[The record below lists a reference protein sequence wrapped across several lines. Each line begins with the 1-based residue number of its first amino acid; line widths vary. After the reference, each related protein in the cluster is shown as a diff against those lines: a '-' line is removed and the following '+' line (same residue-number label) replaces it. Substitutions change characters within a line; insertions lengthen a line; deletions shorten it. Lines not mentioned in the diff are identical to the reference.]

1 MLKDVLKS
9 YERDSIVISV
19 LFAILG
25 VFLVVNP
32 TKSIT
37 SIIFAFGVLLLGSGI
52 ISILNYCLIPPE
64 EKIYSLDFLRGVL
77 TIIAGLLTI
86 IFKDDLVNVLPILL
100 GLFIIFNHL
109 FKMQM
114 TFNFSSILM
123 GNSVWF
129 IILEILWIV
138 LGVLLILNPFEGLV
152 TIGSL
157 AGILLII
164 SEIGNII
171 SSIVIL
177 RKIKKY

>member
-9 YERDSIVISV
+9 YERDSIVISI
-19 LFAILG
+19 LFTILG
-25 VFLVVNP
+25 IFLVVNP

-37 SIIFAFGVLLLGSGI
+37 SIIFAFGVLLVGSGI

-64 EKIYSLDFLRGVL
+64 EKIYSLDFLRGIL
-77 TIIAGLLTI
+77 TIISGILTI
-86 IFKDDLVNVLPILL
+86 VFKNDLVNVLPVLL

-109 FKMQM
+109 FKIQM

-138 LGVLLILNPFEGLV
+138 LGVLLILNPFEWLI
-152 TIGSL
+152 TIGTL
-157 AGILLII
+157 AGVFLII

-171 SSIVIL
+171 SSIIIL
-177 RKIKKY
+177 RKIKEY

>member
-9 YERDSIVISV
+9 YERDSIVISI
-19 LFAILG
+19 LFTILG
-25 VFLVVNP
+25 IFLVVNP

-37 SIIFAFGVLLLGSGI
+37 SIIFSFGVLLVGSGI

-64 EKIYSLDFLRGVL
+64 EKIYSLDFLRGIL
-77 TIIAGLLTI
+77 TIISGILTI
-86 IFKDDLVNVLPILL
+86 VFKNDLVNVLPVLL

-138 LGVLLILNPFEGLV
+138 LGVLLILNPFEWLI
-152 TIGSL
+152 TIGTL
-157 AGILLII
+157 AGIFLII

-171 SSIVIL
+171 SSIIIL
-177 RKIKKY
+177 RKVKEY

>member
-9 YERDSIVISV
+9 YERDSIVISI
-19 LFAILG
+19 LFTILG
-25 VFLVVNP
+25 IFLVVNP

-37 SIIFAFGVLLLGSGI
+37 SIIFAFGVLLVGSGI

-64 EKIYSLDFLRGVL
+64 EKIYSLDFLRGIL
-77 TIIAGLLTI
+77 TIISGILTI
-86 IFKDDLVNVLPILL
+86 VFKNDLVNVLPVLL

-109 FKMQM
+109 FKIQM

-138 LGVLLILNPFEGLV
+138 LGVLLILNPFEWLI
-152 TIGSL
+152 TIGTL
-157 AGILLII
+157 AGIFLII

-171 SSIVIL
+171 SSIIIL
-177 RKIKKY
+177 RKVKEY

>member
-9 YERDSIVISV
+9 YERDSIVISI
-19 LFAILG
+19 LFTILG
-25 VFLVVNP
+25 IFLVVNP

-37 SIIFAFGVLLLGSGI
+37 SIIFAFGVLLVGSGI

-64 EKIYSLDFLRGVL
+64 EKIYSLDFLRGIL
-77 TIIAGLLTI
+77 TIISGILTI
-86 IFKDDLVNVLPILL
+86 VFKNDLVNVLPVLL

-114 TFNFSSILM
+114 TFNFSSILI

-138 LGVLLILNPFEGLV
+138 LGVLLILNPFEWLI
-152 TIGSL
+152 TIGTL
-157 AGILLII
+157 AGIFLII

-171 SSIVIL
+171 SSIIIL
-177 RKIKKY
+177 RKIKEY

>member
-9 YERDSIVISV
+9 YERDSIVISI
-19 LFAILG
+19 LFTILG
-25 VFLVVNP
+25 IFLVVNP

-37 SIIFAFGVLLLGSGI
+37 SIIFAFGVLLVGSGI

-64 EKIYSLDFLRGVL
+64 EKIYSLDFLRGIL
-77 TIIAGLLTI
+77 TIISGILTI
-86 IFKDDLVNVLPILL
+86 VFKNDLVNVLPVLL

-138 LGVLLILNPFEGLV
+138 LGVLLILNPFEGLI
-152 TIGSL
+152 TIGTL
-157 AGILLII
+157 TGIFLII

-171 SSIVIL
+171 SSIIIL
-177 RKIKKY
+177 RKIKEY

>member
-9 YERDSIVISV
+9 YERDSIVISI
-19 LFAILG
+19 LFTILG
-25 VFLVVNP
+25 IFLVVNP

-37 SIIFAFGVLLLGSGI
+37 SIIFSFGVLLVGSGI

-64 EKIYSLDFLRGVL
+64 EKIYSLDFLRGIL
-77 TIIAGLLTI
+77 TIISGILTI
-86 IFKDDLVNVLPILL
+86 VFKNDLVNVLPVLL

-109 FKMQM
+109 FKIQM

-138 LGVLLILNPFEGLV
+138 LGVLLILNPFEGLI
-152 TIGSL
+152 TIGTL
-157 AGILLII
+157 AGIFLII

-171 SSIVIL
+171 SSIIIL
-177 RKIKKY
+177 RKVKEY

>member
-9 YERDSIVISV
+9 YERDSIVISII
-19 LFAILG
+19 FTILG
-25 VFLVVNP
+25 IFLVVNP

-37 SIIFAFGVLLLGSGI
+37 SIIFAFGVLLVGSGI

-64 EKIYSLDFLRGVL
+64 EKIYSLDFLRGIL
-77 TIIAGLLTI
+77 TIISGILTI
-86 IFKDDLVNVLPILL
+86 VFKNDLVNVLPVLL

-109 FKMQM
+109 FKIQM

-138 LGVLLILNPFEGLV
+138 LGVLLILNPFEWLI
-152 TIGSL
+152 TIGTL
-157 AGILLII
+157 AGIFLII

-171 SSIVIL
+171 SSIIIL
-177 RKIKKY
+177 RKVKEY